1 VREDLK
7 TVGFAAVVCL
17 VCSLLLAGTYS
28 SLRERQEANKLA
40 DFKGKVLQV
49 FGVQVRDATGKRLMT
64 DTQVA
69 ALFSER
75 VVGHVLNHEGTLTDK
90 RVEDLSAEDI
100 NGRDKNL
107 GGLKHFYPYYEFSG
121 DDGHKLYAIHVSGM
135 GLWSVCKG
143 YLALKD
149 DFSTIFGLTFYD
161 HAETPGLGGEIEKP
175 AFQDQWP
182 GKVLVQDNAV
192 QYFRVLKPSE
202 KVDASSVHG
211 PSGSTMTSKGI
222 TAFVNSDFAV
232 YYKYFLT
239 LKQQGG

>member
-1 VREDLK
+1 MQPAPRRH
-7 TVGFAAVVCL
+7 
-17 VCSLLLAGTYS
+17 LLPA
-28 SLRERQEANKLA
+28 LRERQEANKLA

-49 FGVQVRDATGKRLMT
+49 FGVQVRDAAGKRLMT

-75 VVGHVLNHEGTLTDK
+75 VVGHVLDHEGKLTDK

-121 DDGHKLYAIHVSGM
+121 EDRPQALRHSRQRHGTLVHLR
-135 GLWSVCKG
+135 G

-149 DFSTIFGLTFYD
+149 DFATIFGLTFYD

-182 GKVLVQDNAV
+182 GKVLVQNNAV

-202 KVDASSVHG
+202 KVDNSSVHG